1 MFSMNFAKS
10 LRAISLENNSA
21 WLLLER
27 EKNEKMLMLIF
38 IGYREIKV
46 SLMPLKNAQRE
57 IITDFFTKFLQQTVL
72 KKKNCILKTNLFWQ
86 INSNFF
92 SINTKF

>member
-1 MFSMNFAKS
+1 
-10 LRAISLENNSA
+10 
-21 WLLLER
+21 
-27 EKNEKMLMLIF
+27 MLIF
-38 IGYREIKV
+38 IDYREIKV

>member
-1 MFSMNFAKS
+1 
-10 LRAISLENNSA
+10 
-21 WLLLER
+21 
-27 EKNEKMLMLIF
+27 MLIF

-46 SLMPLKNAQRE
+46 SLTPLKNAQRE
-57 IITDFFTKFLQQTVL
+57 IIADFFTKFLQQTVL

>member
-1 MFSMNFAKS
+1 
-10 LRAISLENNSA
+10 
-21 WLLLER
+21 
-27 EKNEKMLMLIF
+27 MLIF

>member
-1 MFSMNFAKS
+1 
-10 LRAISLENNSA
+10 
-21 WLLLER
+21 
-27 EKNEKMLMLIF
+27 MLIF
-38 IGYREIKV
+38 IGYREINV